1 MKRLLIVWY
10 LFFVVNIIFAAKYST
25 QIFDENIKTLQI
37 LPNGESLILPVLE
50 LVSADEIVI
59 SFDELSYEASN
70 FYYKIVHCDAYWNES
85 DLASMEYLDGFDG
98 GMIDMYDYSVNTTV
112 NYIHY
117 TLQLPNDDVQL
128 KLSGN
133 YVVLIARDGDFE
145 NGVVATA
152 CFSLVEPMVDI
163 NVEMNGRTMK
173 ELNGRY
179 QAVALA
185 VMVEGGE
192 SRDNKVDKIQDISID
207 KMQDFIVVVRQNNRL
222 DNEAYLTRPTY
233 VDGGRLRYE
242 NREELIFEGGN
253 QYRSIDFSSRYTYGG
268 GIDHIEFD
276 RDMYHVV
283 LEADAS
289 RANNKEA
296 YAMDAH
302 GGYVINLQ
310 KNNYPD
316 TEADYMWVH
325 FYYPAEVPYLEGRMY
340 IVGDLTQNLV
350 DNKSEMIYDLSEKCY
365 VRSLLLKQGGYN
377 YVYALKAKN
386 RDELSVMQTEGSFW
400 ESRNRYDVMVYYRPF
415 GARYDRLVGM
425 RSVEQ

>member
-37 LPNGESLILPVLE
+37 LPNGESLMLPVLE
-50 LVSADEIVI
+50 LGSADEIVI

-179 QAVALA
+179 QAVALD
-185 VMVEGGE
+185 VMVEGVE
-192 SRDNKVDKIQDISID
+192 SRD

-233 VDGGRLRYE
+233 VNGGRLRYE

-386 RDELSVMQTEGSFW
+386 REELSVIQTEGSFW
-400 ESRNRYDVMVYYRPF
+400 ESRNRYDVMVYFRPF

-425 RSVEQ
+425 RSVE

>member
-1 MKRLLIVWY
+1 MKRLLTILCVV
-10 LFFVVNIIFAAKYST
+10 FAINAFVVAQYRT
-25 QIFDENIKTLQI
+25 QVYDDNIKTLQV
-37 LPNGESLILPVLE
+37 LPNGDPLLSPIIGMNT
-50 LVSADEIVI
+50 SDQIII

-98 GMIDMYDYSVNTTV
+98 GLIDTYDYSVNTTV

-117 TLQLPNDDVQL
+117 KVTFPNDDVGL

-133 YVVLIARDGDFE
+133 YAVQIARDGDFE
-145 NGVVATA
+145 HGVVATA
-152 CFSLVEPMVDI
+152 CFSVVEPMVDI
-163 NVEMNGRTMK
+163 NIEVDGKTMK

-179 QAVALA
+179 QSVALDVTVDGVGA
-185 VMVEGGE
+185 
-192 SRDNKVDKIQDISID
+192 RDM
-207 KMQDFIVVVRQNNRL
+207 MQDFIVVVRQNGRL
-222 DNEAYLTRPTY
+222 DNESYLTRPTY
-233 VDGGRLRYE
+233 VNGNKLSYE
-242 NREELIFEGGN
+242 NKDELIFEGGN
-253 QYRSIDFSSRYTYGG
+253 QYRSIDFSSRYTYGA

-276 RDMYHVV
+276 QDMYHVV

-289 RANNKEA
+289 RASNQEA

-310 KNNYPD
+310 KNDYSD

-325 FYYPAEVPYLEGRMY
+325 FYYPAETPYLEGRMY
-340 IVGDLTQNLV
+340 ILGDLTYNLV
-350 DNKSEMIYDLSEKCY
+350 NSDSEMIYDLSERCY

-400 ESRNRYDVMVYYRPF
+400 QSRNRYDVIVYYRPF

-425 RSVEQ
+425 RSVE

>member
-37 LPNGESLILPVLE
+37 LPNGESLMLPVLE
-50 LVSADEIVI
+50 LGSADEIVI

-179 QAVALA
+179 QAVALD
-185 VMVEGGE
+185 VMVEGVE
-192 SRDNKVDKIQDISID
+192 SRD

-222 DNEAYLTRPTY
+222 DNEAYLPRPTY
-233 VDGGRLRYE
+233 VNGGRLRYE

-386 RDELSVMQTEGSFW
+386 REELSVIQTEGSFW
-400 ESRNRYDVMVYYRPF
+400 ESRNRYDVMVYFRPF

-425 RSVEQ
+425 RSVE

>member
-37 LPNGESLILPVLE
+37 LPNGESLMLPVLV
-50 LVSADEIVI
+50 LGSADEIVI

-70 FYYKIVHCDAYWNES
+70 FYYKIVHCDAYWEES

-179 QAVALA
+179 QAVALD
-185 VMVEGGE
+185 VMVEGVE
-192 SRDNKVDKIQDISID
+192 SRD

-233 VDGGRLRYE
+233 VNGGRLRYE

-350 DNKSEMIYDLSEKCY
+350 DNRSEMIYDLSEKCY

-386 RDELSVMQTEGSFW
+386 REELSVIQTEGSFW
-400 ESRNRYDVMVYYRPF
+400 ESRNRYDVMVYFRPF

-425 RSVEQ
+425 RSVE

>member
-37 LPNGESLILPVLE
+37 LPNGESLMLPVLE
-50 LVSADEIVI
+50 LGSADEIVI

-85 DLASMEYLDGFDG
+85 HLASMEYLDVFDG

-179 QAVALA
+179 QAVALD
-185 VMVEGGE
+185 VMVEGVE
-192 SRDNKVDKIQDISID
+192 SRD

-233 VDGGRLRYE
+233 VNGGRLRYE

-296 YAMDAH
+296 YAIDAH

-325 FYYPAEVPYLEGRMY
+325 FYYPAEVPYLEGRVY

-386 RDELSVMQTEGSFW
+386 REELSVIQTEGSFW
-400 ESRNRYDVMVYYRPF
+400 ESRNRYDVMVYFRPF

-425 RSVEQ
+425 RSVE

>member
-37 LPNGESLILPVLE
+37 LPNGESLMLPVLE
-50 LVSADEIVI
+50 LGSADEIVI

-70 FYYKIVHCDAYWNES
+70 FYYKIVHCDAYWEES

-179 QAVALA
+179 QAVALD
-185 VMVEGGE
+185 VMVDGVE
-192 SRDNKVDKIQDISID
+192 SRD

-233 VDGGRLRYE
+233 VNGGRLRYE

-386 RDELSVMQTEGSFW
+386 REELSVIQTEGSFW
-400 ESRNRYDVMVYYRPF
+400 ESRNRYDVMVYFRPF

-425 RSVEQ
+425 RSVE

>member
-1 MKRLLIVWY
+1 MRRLLIVWY

-37 LPNGESLILPVLE
+37 LPNGESLMLPVLE
-50 LVSADEIVI
+50 LGSADEIVI

-117 TLQLPNDDVQL
+117 ILQLPNNDVQL

-173 ELNGRY
+173 ELNGCY
-179 QAVALA
+179 QAVALD
-185 VMVEGGE
+185 VMVEGVE
-192 SRDNKVDKIQDISID
+192 SRD

-233 VDGGRLRYE
+233 VNGGRLRYE

-310 KNNYPD
+310 KNSYPD

-350 DNKSEMIYDLSEKCY
+350 DNRSEMIYDLSEKCY

-386 RDELSVMQTEGSFW
+386 REELSVIQTEGSFW
-400 ESRNRYDVMVYYRPF
+400 ESRNRYDVMVYFRPF

-425 RSVEQ
+425 RSVE

>member
-1 MKRLLIVWY
+1 MKRLLIVLCIV
-10 LFFVVNIIFAAKYST
+10 LFAEILFATPFCT
-25 QIFDENIKTLQI
+25 QIYDENIKTLQV
-37 LPNGESLILPVLE
+37 LPNGEVLMLPIIE
-50 LVSADEIVI
+50 FSSADEIVV
-59 SFDELSYEASN
+59 SFDELGYEASN

-85 DLASMEYLDGFDG
+85 NLASMEYLDGFDG
-98 GMIDMYDYSVNTTV
+98 GMITTYDYSVNTTV

-117 TLQLPNDDVQL
+117 MVRFPNEDVQL

-133 YVVLIARDGDFE
+133 YAVQIARDGDFE
-145 NGVVATA
+145 DGVVATA

-163 NVEMNGRTMK
+163 DVDVNGVTRR

-179 QAVALA
+179 QGVALD
-185 VMVEGGE
+185 VMVDGVGA
-192 SRDNKVDKIQDISID
+192 RD
-207 KMQDFIVVVRQNNRL
+207 KMQDFIVVVRQNGRL

-233 VDGGRLRYE
+233 VNGDRLRYE
-242 NREELIFEGGN
+242 NRDELIFEGGN
-253 QYRSIDFSSRYTYGG
+253 QYRRIDFSSRYTYGA

-289 RANNKEA
+289 REGNQEA
-296 YAMDAH
+296 YGMDVH

-310 KNNYPD
+310 KNSYPD

-325 FYYPAEVPYLEGRMY
+325 FYYPAETPYFEGRMY
-340 IVGDLTQNLV
+340 ILGDLTQNIV
-350 DNKSEMIYDLSEKCY
+350 GAESEMIYDVSERCY
-365 VRSLLLKQGGYN
+365 MRSLLLKQGGYN
-377 YVYALKAKN
+377 YIYALKAKN
-386 RDELSVMQTEGSFW
+386 NNELSVVRTEGSFW
-400 ESRNRYDVMVYYRPF
+400 QSRNRYEVLVYYRPF

>member
-37 LPNGESLILPVLE
+37 LPNGESLMLPVLE
-50 LVSADEIVI
+50 LGSADEIVI

-179 QAVALA
+179 QAVALD
-185 VMVEGGE
+185 VMVEGVE
-192 SRDNKVDKIQDISID
+192 SRD

-233 VDGGRLRYE
+233 VNGGRLRYE

-377 YVYALKAKN
+377 YVYALKVKN
-386 RDELSVMQTEGSFW
+386 REELSVIQTEGSFW
-400 ESRNRYDVMVYYRPF
+400 ESRNRYDVMVYFRPF

-425 RSVEQ
+425 RSVE

>member
-1 MKRLLIVWY
+1 MKRLLVV
-10 LFFVVNIIFAAKYST
+10 LCVFFAVKSVFAVRFCT
-25 QIFDENIKTLQI
+25 QIYDESIRTLQV
-37 LPNGESLILPVLE
+37 LPNGEQLNLPIIE
-50 LVSADEIVI
+50 LASADEIVI

-98 GMIDMYDYSVNTTV
+98 GVIDTYDYSVNTTV

-117 TLQLPNDDVQL
+117 RIVFPNDDVQL

-133 YVVLIARDGDFE
+133 YAVKIARDGDFE
-145 NGVVATA
+145 NGVVAVA
-152 CFSLVEPMVDI
+152 CFSLVESLVNI
-163 NVEMNGRTMK
+163 NVEVDGKTMK

-179 QAVALA
+179 QAVSLD
-185 VMVEGGE
+185 VI
-192 SRDNKVDKIQDISID
+192 VDGLEAHDM
-207 KMQDFIVVVRQNNRL
+207 MQDFIVVVRQNGRL
-222 DNEAYLTRPTY
+222 DNESYLIRPTY
-233 VDGGRLRYE
+233 VNGNRLRYE
-242 NREELIFEGGN
+242 NRDELIFEGGN
-253 QYRSIDFSSRYTYGG
+253 QYRSIDFSSRYTYGS

-289 RANNKEA
+289 RANNQEA
-296 YAMDAH
+296 YAMDVH
-302 GGYVINLQ
+302 GGYVVNLQ
-310 KNNYPD
+310 RNDYPD

-340 IVGDLTQNLV
+340 IIGDLTQNLV
-350 DNKSEMIYDLSEKCY
+350 GGDSEMVYDAAEKCY

-400 ESRNRYDVMVYYRPF
+400 QSRNRYDVMVYYRPF
-415 GARYDRLVGM
+415 GARYDRLVGEL
-425 RSVEQ
+425 RIEN

>member
-37 LPNGESLILPVLE
+37 LPNGESLMLPVLE
-50 LVSADEIVI
+50 LGSADEIVI

-98 GMIDMYDYSVNTTV
+98 GMIDTYDYSVNTTV

-179 QAVALA
+179 QAVALD
-185 VMVEGGE
+185 VMVEGVE
-192 SRDNKVDKIQDISID
+192 SRD

-233 VDGGRLRYE
+233 VNGGRLRYE

-340 IVGDLTQNLV
+340 IVGDLTQNLM

-400 ESRNRYDVMVYYRPF
+400 ESRNRYDVMVYFRPF

-425 RSVEQ
+425 RSVE

>member
-37 LPNGESLILPVLE
+37 LPNGESLMLPVLE
-50 LVSADEIVI
+50 LGSADEIVI

-145 NGVVATA
+145 NGVVATT

-179 QAVALA
+179 QAVALD
-185 VMVEGGE
+185 VMVEGVE
-192 SRDNKVDKIQDISID
+192 SRD

-233 VDGGRLRYE
+233 VNGGRLRYE

-253 QYRSIDFSSRYTYGG
+253 QYRSIDFSSRYIYGG

-386 RDELSVMQTEGSFW
+386 REELSVIQTEGSFW
-400 ESRNRYDVMVYYRPF
+400 ESRNRYDVMVYFRPF

-425 RSVEQ
+425 RSVE

>member
-1 MKRLLIVWY
+1 MRRLLLVLCLVIA
-10 LFFVVNIIFAAKYST
+10 VNNVFAVRFCT
-25 QIFDENIKTLQI
+25 QIYDKNIRTLQV
-37 LPNGESLILPVLE
+37 LPNGESLVLPIVE
-50 LVSADEIVI
+50 LGSADEIVV

-70 FYYKIVHCDAYWNES
+70 FYYKIVHCDAYWEES

-98 GMIDMYDYSVNTTV
+98 GIIDIYDYSVNTTV

-133 YVVLIARDGDFE
+133 YAVVIARDGDFE

-163 NVEMNGRTMK
+163 NVEVNGRTMK

-179 QAVALA
+179 QAVALD
-185 VMVEGGE
+185 VMVEGVE
-192 SRDNKVDKIQDISID
+192 SQD

-233 VDGGRLRYE
+233 VNGGRLRYE

-253 QYRSIDFSSRYTYGG
+253 QYRSIDFSSRYTYGS

-340 IVGDLTQNLV
+340 ILGDLTHNLSGE
-350 DNKSEMIYDLSEKCY
+350 DSEMVYDASERCY

-400 ESRNRYDVMVYYRPF
+400 ESRNKYDVMVYYRPF

-425 RSVEQ
+425 RSVEY

>member
-37 LPNGESLILPVLE
+37 LPNGESLMLPILE
-50 LVSADEIVI
+50 FGSADEIVI

-179 QAVALA
+179 QAVALD
-185 VMVEGGE
+185 VMVEGVE
-192 SRDNKVDKIQDISID
+192 SRD

-233 VDGGRLRYE
+233 VNGGRLRYE

-296 YAMDAH
+296 YAMDVH

-350 DNKSEMIYDLSEKCY
+350 DNRSEMIYDLSEKCY

-386 RDELSVMQTEGSFW
+386 REELSVIQTEGSFW

-425 RSVEQ
+425 RSVE

>member
-1 MKRLLIVWY
+1 MKRLL
-10 LFFVVNIIFAAKYST
+10 VVLCVFWAVKSVFAVRFCT
-25 QIFDENIKTLQI
+25 QIYDENIRTLQV
-37 LPNGESLILPVLE
+37 LPNGESLKMPIIE
-50 LVSADEIVI
+50 LGSVDEIVV

-70 FYYKIVHCDAYWNES
+70 FYYKIVHCDAYWEES

-179 QAVALA
+179 QAVALD
-185 VMVEGGE
+185 VMVEGVE
-192 SRDNKVDKIQDISID
+192 SRD

-233 VDGGRLRYE
+233 VNGGRLRYE

-350 DNKSEMIYDLSEKCY
+350 DNRSEMIYDLSEKCY

-386 RDELSVMQTEGSFW
+386 REELSVIQTEGSFW
-400 ESRNRYDVMVYYRPF
+400 ESRNRYDVMVYFRPF

-425 RSVEQ
+425 RSVE

>member
-37 LPNGESLILPVLE
+37 LPNGESLMLPVLE
-50 LVSADEIVI
+50 LGSADEIVI

-145 NGVVATA
+145 DGVVATA

-179 QAVALA
+179 QAVALD
-185 VMVEGGE
+185 VMVEGVE
-192 SRDNKVDKIQDISID
+192 SRD

-233 VDGGRLRYE
+233 VNGGRLRYE

-386 RDELSVMQTEGSFW
+386 REGLSVIQTEGSFW
-400 ESRNRYDVMVYYRPF
+400 ESRNRYDVMVYFRPF

-425 RSVEQ
+425 RSVE

>member
-1 MKRLLIVWY
+1 MRRLL
-10 LFFVVNIIFAAKYST
+10 VVLCVVLAVKNVFAVQYRT
-25 QIFDENIKTLQI
+25 QIFDENIRTLQV
-37 LPNGESLILPVLE
+37 LPNNEQLKLPFIE
-50 LVSADEIVI
+50 LNSGDEIDVL
-59 SFDELSYEASN
+59 FDELTYEVSN

-98 GMIDMYDYSVNTTV
+98 GLIDTYDYSVNTTV

-117 TLQLPNDDVQL
+117 KVTFPNDDVGL

-133 YVVLIARDGDFE
+133 YAVQIARDGDFE
-145 NGVVATA
+145 HGVVATA
-152 CFSLVEPMVDI
+152 CFSVVEPMVDI
-163 NVEMNGRTMK
+163 NIEVDGKTMK

-179 QAVALA
+179 QSVALDVTVDGVGA
-185 VMVEGGE
+185 
-192 SRDNKVDKIQDISID
+192 RDM
-207 KMQDFIVVVRQNNRL
+207 MQDFIVVVRQNGRL
-222 DNEAYLTRPTY
+222 DNESYLTRPTY
-233 VDGGRLRYE
+233 VNGNKLSYE
-242 NREELIFEGGN
+242 NKDELIFEGGN
-253 QYRSIDFSSRYTYGG
+253 QYRSIDFSSRYTYGA

-276 RDMYHVV
+276 QDMYHVV

-289 RANNKEA
+289 RASNQEA

-310 KNNYPD
+310 KNDYSD

-325 FYYPAEVPYLEGRMY
+325 FYYPAETPYLEGRMY
-340 IVGDLTQNLV
+340 ILGDLTCNLV
-350 DNKSEMIYDLSEKCY
+350 NSDSEMIYDLSERCY

-400 ESRNRYDVMVYYRPF
+400 QSRNRYDVIVYYRPF

-425 RSVEQ
+425 RSVE

>member
-1 MKRLLIVWY
+1 MKRLL
-10 LFFVVNIIFAAKYST
+10 VVLCVFWAVKSVFAVHFCT
-25 QIFDENIKTLQI
+25 QIYDESIRTLQV
-37 LPNGESLILPVLE
+37 LPNGEQLELPVIE
-50 LVSADEIVI
+50 LASADEIVI

-98 GMIDMYDYSVNTTV
+98 GVIDTYDYSVNTTV

-117 TLQLPNDDVQL
+117 KIVFPNDDVQL

-133 YVVLIARDGDFE
+133 YAVKIAREGDFE
-145 NGVVATA
+145 NGVVAVA
-152 CFSLVEPMVDI
+152 CFSLVESLVNI
-163 NVEMNGRTMK
+163 NVEVDGKTMK

-179 QAVALA
+179 QAVSLD
-185 VMVEGGE
+185 VI
-192 SRDNKVDKIQDISID
+192 VDGLGAHDM
-207 KMQDFIVVVRQNNRL
+207 MQDFIVVVRQNGRL
-222 DNEAYLTRPTY
+222 DNESYLIRPTY
-233 VDGGRLRYE
+233 VNGNRLRYE
-242 NREELIFEGGN
+242 NRDELIFEGGN
-253 QYRSIDFSSRYTYGG
+253 QYRSIDFSSRYTYGS
-268 GIDHIEFD
+268 GIDYIEFD

-283 LEADAS
+283 LEPDAS
-289 RANNKEA
+289 RANNQEA
-296 YAMDAH
+296 YAMDVH
-302 GGYVINLQ
+302 GGYVVNLQ

-340 IVGDLTQNLV
+340 IIGDLTQNLV
-350 DNKSEMIYDLSEKCY
+350 GGDSEMVYDAAEKCY

-400 ESRNRYDVMVYYRPF
+400 QSRNRYDVMVYYRPF
-415 GARYDRLVGM
+415 GARYDRLVGEL
-425 RSVEQ
+425 RIEN